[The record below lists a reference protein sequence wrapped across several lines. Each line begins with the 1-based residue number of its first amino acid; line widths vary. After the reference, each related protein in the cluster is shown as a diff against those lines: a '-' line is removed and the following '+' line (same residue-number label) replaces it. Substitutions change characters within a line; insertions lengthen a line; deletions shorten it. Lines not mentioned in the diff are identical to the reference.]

1 MNKYR
6 VVSRD
11 ISKSL
16 EKKSCN
22 DLKQNLDFCLKLN
35 KGDMDFC
42 YDMKYKYE
50 DCLTLKKKLNDTMNT
65 NKLIKSAI

>member
-6 VVSRD
+6 LVSRD
-11 ISKSL
+11 ISKLS
-16 EKKSCN
+16 EKISCN

-35 KGDMDFC
+35 EGDMDFC
-42 YDMKYKYE
+42 FDMKYKYE
-50 DCLTLKKKLNDTMNT
+50 DCLTLKKKLKYTMDT

>member
-6 VVSRD
+6 VISRD
-11 ISKSL
+11 TSESL
-16 EKKSCN
+16 KKSCN

-35 KGDMDFC
+35 EGNMDFC

-50 DCLTLKKKLNDTMNT
+50 DCLTLKKNLNDTMNT
-65 NKLIKSAI
+65 NKLIKSTI

>member
-11 ISKSL
+11 ISESL
-16 EKKSCN
+16 KKSCN

-35 KGDMDFC
+35 EGNMDFC

-50 DCLTLKKKLNDTMNT
+50 DCLTLKKNLNDTMNT
-65 NKLIKSAI
+65 NKLIKSTI